1 MKILVRNNTGLP
13 QRYAGFIKD
22 RINQAKEKFQH
33 LLYAEVYLSEEG
45 NAKSTYKAVVK
56 LGVAGQDIVLTHTS
70 ESPTELWRKTFS
82 DVQRYL
88 RKYKE
93 RYRTPQ
99 IAAMI

>member
-1 MKILVRNNTGLP
+1 MKILVRNNTKLP
-13 QRYAGFIKD
+13 QRYARFIKE
-22 RINQAKEKFQH
+22 RITQAKDKFQH

-45 NAKSTYKAVVK
+45 NSKSTYKAVVK
-56 LGVAGQDIVLTHTS
+56 LGVAGQDIVLTHTA
-70 ESPTELWRKTFS
+70 ESPTELWRETFN

-99 IAAMI
+99 IAARM